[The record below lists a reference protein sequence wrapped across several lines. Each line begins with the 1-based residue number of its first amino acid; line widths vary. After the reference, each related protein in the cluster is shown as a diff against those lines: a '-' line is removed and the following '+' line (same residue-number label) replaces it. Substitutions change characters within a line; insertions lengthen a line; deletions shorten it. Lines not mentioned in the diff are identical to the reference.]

1 MITKVLIATLTLLL
15 LSPSAANSAVNLD
28 IKTIDISASATNGG
42 NQRGAALAVLDDG
55 SLLLGGGKSGGVI
68 YLQY

>member
-15 LSPSAANSAVNLD
+15 LSPASANSAVNLD

-42 NQRGAALAVLDDG
+42 SQRGAALAVLDDG
-55 SLLLGGGKSGGVI
+55 SLL
-68 YLQY
+68 